1 MFFCKGSVFLGI
13 NKRNVVSL
21 WIEFEIA
28 MVELNLPEYN
38 FKVKKTEGGSW
49 IIHDRL
55 RDRWVALTPE
65 EWVRQ
70 HFVEWLI
77 ADKGFPAAL
86 MGNEVSLTQ
95 NGIARRCDTVV
106 ANRMGNPLVIIEY
119 KAPHINITQKVFDQI
134 VRYNMVLK
142 ARYLIVSN
150 GLEHYCCH
158 IDYEKN
164 SYQFL
169 EEVPHYTDL

>member
-1 MFFCKGSVFLGI
+1 
-13 NKRNVVSL
+13 
-21 WIEFEIA
+21 
-28 MVELNLPEYN
+28 MVELNLPEFN

-49 IIHDRL
+49 AIWDRL

-77 ADKGFPAAL
+77 TEKHFPAAL

-106 ANRMGNPLVIIEY
+106 ADRTGNPLVIIEY
-119 KAPHINITQKVFDQI
+119 KAPHINVTQKVFDQI
-134 VRYNMVLK
+134 VRYNMVLR
-142 ARYLIVSN
+142 ARYLMVSN
-150 GLEHYCCH
+150 GLEHYCCQ
-158 IDYEKN
+158 IDYDNN
-164 SYQFL
+164 SYRFL
-169 EEVPHYTDL
+169 EEIPCYESLVDIL

>member
-1 MFFCKGSVFLGI
+1 
-13 NKRNVVSL
+13 
-21 WIEFEIA
+21 
-28 MVELNLPEYN
+28 MVELNLPAFDY
-38 FKVKKTEGGSW
+38 KVKKREDGSSW
-49 IIHDRL
+49 VIWDRL

-77 ADKGFPAAL
+77 AEKGFPAAL

-95 NGIARRCDTVV
+95 NGIA
-106 ANRMGNPLVIIEY
+106 LVIVEY
-119 KAPHINITQKVFDQI
+119 KAPSIQVTQKTFDQI

-150 GLEHYCCH
+150 GLTHYCCQ
-158 IDYEKN
+158 IDYDN
-164 SYQFL
+164 NTYRFL
-169 EEVPHYTDL
+169 EQIPNYNDL